1 MIRALT
7 PADLEAY
14 IAMRRESF
22 TKAPLAFIQLPDEE
36 IDSEQTHQEMSHWNE
51 ENFMLGYFAEAE
63 GEPKLLGIMGLM
75 RYTAPKRRHRA
86 YLWGVYVREEGRG
99 RGIAK
104 QLLEE
109 TLSRCRQMEGL
120 VRIILTVSHHA
131 QAAIALYEQA
141 GFVQFGCEPGAART
155 GDIAMNETYFLL
167 DLD

>member
-36 IDSEQTHQEMSHWNE
+36 INRELTQQEMAQWNE
-51 ENFMLGYFAEAE
+51 ENFMLGYFLTQE
-63 GEPKLLGIMGLM
+63 GQQTLVGIMGLM
-75 RYTAPKRRHRA
+75 RHTAPKRRHRA
-86 YLWGVYVREEGRG
+86 YLWGVYVREEARG
-99 RGIAK
+99 KRVAK

-109 TLSRCRQMEGL
+109 TLKRCREMEGL
-120 VRIILTVSHHA
+120 ERITLTVSHHA
-131 QAAIALYEQA
+131 EAAIALYEGV

-155 GDIAMNETYFLL
+155 GDIPMNETYFLL
-167 DLD
+167 DL